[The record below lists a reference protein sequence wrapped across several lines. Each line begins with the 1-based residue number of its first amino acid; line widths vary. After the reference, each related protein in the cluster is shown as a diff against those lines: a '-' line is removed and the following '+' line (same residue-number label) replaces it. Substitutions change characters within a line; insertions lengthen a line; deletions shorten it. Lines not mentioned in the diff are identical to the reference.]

1 MPVSP
6 SFLDLVKEM
15 FAPFGDIVAKRM
27 FGAAGL
33 YCDGLFFAVIDD
45 DTLYLKTDAENR
57 PEFEA
62 AGLAPAIITN
72 SNGETVALS
81 YYAAPEEVFEDSEA
95 LVRWTQLALD
105 AARRAAA
112 KKAPKRKK
120 APKGKKTAKGTVPE
134 Q

>member
-1 MPVSP
+1 MAVSA

-15 FAPFGDIVAKRM
+15 FAPLGDIVAKRM

-45 DTLYLKTDAENR
+45 DALYLKTDAQNR

-81 YYAAPEEVFEDSEA
+81 YYAAPEEVFEDSETLA
-95 LVRWTQLALD
+95 RWTELALA

-120 APKGKKTAKGTVPE
+120 APGRNKAPKGTPPE